1 MSRNGCLPAAVAV
14 QGVRQSMKAD
24 PRMSRLRIVSAG
36 GWQVM
41 VWLALVLPTLVAVDL
56 LALSQPAFAQGVR
69 DIRVVGNRRVEP
81 ETVRS
86 YLKFSTGDA
95 YDPGKVDH
103 SIKALFATG
112 LFSDVRIDR
121 EGAGVVVTVVENP
134 IVNQVAFEG
143 NSEVEVATLQT
154 EVQLKPRSVFTRAK
168 AQGDVQRILD
178 VYRRQG
184 RFAASV
190 EPKLI
195 ELEQNRVNVVFEITE
210 GNATK
215 VKGIHFVGNRAFSD
229 QQLRDIIST
238 TQAGWF
244 DFLKGTSIYDPDRMS
259 LDRELL
265 RQYYLKNGYAD
276 VRVTAAN
283 AELDRDGSGFYLTYS
298 IEEGQLYKFGGIK
311 LESSL
316 AAVQPE
322 SLRGHLLF
330 SEGDIFNGS
339 LIDKTVE
346 KLTLAVAEQGYAFVR
361 VRPKAQPDQATRT
374 IGITFT
380 VEEGPRIYIERINI
394 VGNTRTKDY
403 VIRREFRLAEGDAYN
418 PLMVD
423 RAKQRLQGLGLFKTV
438 EIKRR
443 QGTSQDRVI
452 LDCEVVEQST
462 GELSFGAGY
471 STSEGVIGDVSI
483 TERNLMGNGQFLRL
497 KLAGSF
503 SRLQADLSFTEPRF
517 LDMNLAAGFDLFAKQ
532 LDEKNTSG
540 FMSTKFGGTVRVS
553 YPLTESVWLSN
564 YYTFT
569 RDEIYDVEP
578 YASLAIK
585 QACDAQVG
593 QVGHTFNSSCP
604 DGVRYTSLVGTSLS
618 WDNRNHPKNPTRG
631 TFFQVSADV
640 AGLGGDAQYVR
651 VVGEARAYYPI
662 ADKITLVGRAI
673 AGDIEGWGGQ
683 DVSLLDV
690 FFKGG
695 ETVRGFYRSGYGPR
709 DLNTNDALG
718 GQTFW
723 AATAEVRFPLP
734 LVPDD
739 IGMSGAVFADVGSL
753 WRAAGGVKSIK
764 AGCKSNGTAVKDA
777 SGSWD
782 AVCLADDASI
792 RSSVG
797 ASIIWN
803 SPVGPLRIDYG
814 YALSKE
820 TYDKEQQIRFGA
832 ATKF

>member
-1 MSRNGCLPAAVAV
+1 MSARNWRAIVWIALAVPAFC
-14 QGVRQSMKAD
+14 S
-24 PRMSRLRIVSAG
+24 L
-36 GWQVM
+36 
-41 VWLALVLPTLVAVDL
+41 DL
-56 LALSQPAFAQGVR
+56 LALSTPVHAQGAVR
-69 DIRVVGNRRVEP
+69 EIKVVGNRRVEP

-86 YLKFSTGDA
+86 YLKFSSGDA
-95 YDPGKVDH
+95 YDPAKVDG

-112 LFSDVRIDR
+112 LFTNVRIDR
-121 EGAGVVVTVVENP
+121 EGGAVVVTVVENP

-143 NSEVEVATLQT
+143 NSEVDNATLQG
-154 EVQLKPRSVFTRAK
+154 EVHLKPRSVFTRAK

-195 ELEQNRVNVVFEITE
+195 ELEQNRVNVVFEINE
-210 GNATK
+210 GGATK
-215 VKGIHFVGNRAFSD
+215 VKGIHFVGNHAFSD

-238 TQAGWF
+238 TQTGWF

-276 VRVTAAN
+276 ARITAAN

-298 IEEGQLYKFGGIK
+298 IEEGTLYHFGGVTI
-311 LESSL
+311 ESSL
-316 AAVQPE
+316 AGVQPE
-322 SLRGHLLF
+322 SLRGQLLF
-330 SEGDIFNGS
+330 TQGEVFNGS

-361 VRPKAQPDQATRT
+361 VKPKAQPDAATRT
-374 IGITFT
+374 IGLTFT
-380 VEEGPRIYIERINI
+380 VEEGPRVYIERINI
-394 VGNTRTKDY
+394 SGNTRTKDH
-403 VIRREFRLAEGDAYN
+403 VIRREFRLVEGDAYN
-418 PLMVD
+418 PLLVD
-423 RAKQRLQGLGLFKTV
+423 RAKQRLQALGIFKTV

-443 QGTSQDRVI
+443 QGSAADRVL
-452 LDCEVVEQST
+452 LDVDIVEQST

-483 TERNLMGNGQFLRL
+483 TERNLLGNGQFLRL

-503 SRLQADLSFTEPRF
+503 SRMQADLSFTEPRF

-532 LDEKNTSG
+532 TDEKDTSG
-540 FMSTKFGGTVRVS
+540 FRSTKYGGTLRVS
-553 YPLTESVWLSN
+553 YPITENIWISN
-564 YYTFT
+564 YYTFS
-569 RDEIYDVEP
+569 RDEIYDVNSF
-578 YASLAIK
+578 ASLAIK
-585 QACDAQVG
+585 QACDNNNPLTVG
-593 QVGHTFNSSCP
+593 TAGHDGCP

-631 TFFQVSADV
+631 LFFQVSTDV

-651 VVGEARAYYPI
+651 VVGEARGYYPI
-662 ADKITLVGRAI
+662 TDKVTLVGRAI
-673 AGDIEGWGGQ
+673 GGTIQGWGGT
-683 DVSLLDV
+683 DVSLLDM

-709 DLNTNDALG
+709 DLNTGDALG
-718 GQTFW
+718 GSTFW

-734 LVPDD
+734 LVPED
-739 IGMSGAVFADVGSL
+739 IGMSGAVFADAGSL
-753 WRAAGGVKSIK
+753 FDVGAGAKKVPQ
-764 AGCKSNGTAVKDA
+764 GCKFADTTR
-777 SGSWD
+777 
-782 AVCLADDASI
+782 VCLADDSSI
-792 RSSVG
+792 RSSIG

-814 YALSKE
+814 YALTKE
-820 TYDKEQQIRFGA
+820 SYDKEQQIRFGA